1 MGLSVHCSARRSA
14 VLLRFAVSNHRSIFD
29 VAELSMIAVD
39 GDRAATR
46 GFDRLSERVLT
57 VAGIYGPN
65 ASGKSNILDAIAWLS
80 RAVGTSLKQWEDFI
94 PREPHRFGNG
104 PNRPSTFTI
113 EFMAGD
119 IRYDYSLE
127 VDDAQI
133 LYESLHSYPER
144 RRRLLFERD
153 LDEIEFRRGTSGQVA
168 IRELLS
174 PTTLALSAALRYD
187 DPDLR
192 AAGRTISRIGTQG
205 LRRPSRFGRPV
216 AGTMLDPA
224 GYRGVATERFFDID
238 RHAGQESLFRTDD
251 SYADRSDAAL
261 ALLRFADLGID
272 GVEIVEDDTG
282 QARGPRRRVQLIHR
296 SAGGP
301 VAFELHDESEG
312 TRTWFRL
319 IGPALAALDTGQLLI
334 FDEIDASL
342 HPRLSA
348 RLLELFQDPATNPNG
363 AQLVFTTHDT
373 SLLGWLNRDEV
384 WLTEKDTDGATT
396 ITALADYGSA
406 RVRQSVNL
414 ERAYLQGRFGG
425 VPELDQVALKSALGL
440 VN

>member
-1 MGLSVHCSARRSA
+1 MYEHAE
-14 VLLRFAVSNHRSIFD
+14 VLHEGPHNRVT
-29 VAELSMIAVD
+29 
-39 GDRAATR
+39 RAWRLA
-46 GFDRLSERVLT
+46 DRLPVVIKQLR
-57 VAGIYGPN
+57 G
-65 ASGKSNILDAIAWLS
+65 AWP
-80 RAVGTSLKQWEDFI
+80 G
-94 PREPHRFGNG
+94 PRELAR
-104 PNRPSTFTI
+104 
-113 EFMAGD
+113 
-119 IRYDYSLE
+119 
-127 VDDAQI
+127 
-133 LYESLHSYPER
+133 
-144 RRRLLFERD
+144 
-153 LDEIEFRRGTSGQVA
+153 FRR
-168 IRELLS
+168 EYDM
-174 PTTLALSAALRYD
+174 LASLD
-187 DPDLR
+187 G
-192 AAGRTISRIGTQG
+192 AGAPKPI
-205 LRRPSRFGRPV
+205 
-216 AGTMLDPA
+216 
-224 GYRGVATERFFDID
+224 
-238 RHAGQESLFRTDD
+238 
-251 SYADRSDAAL
+251 
-261 ALLRFADLGID
+261 
-272 GVEIVEDDTG
+272 
-282 QARGPRRRVQLIHR
+282 
-296 SAGGP
+296 
-301 VAFELHDESEG
+301 AFELHDESEG